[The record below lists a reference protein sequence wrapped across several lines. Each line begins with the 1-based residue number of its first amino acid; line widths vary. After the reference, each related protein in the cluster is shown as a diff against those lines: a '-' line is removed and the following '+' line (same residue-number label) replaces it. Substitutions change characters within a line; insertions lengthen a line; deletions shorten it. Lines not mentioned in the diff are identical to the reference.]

1 MKPLVRRQIDG
12 VDVVVDPAARDAPEP
27 VLTARPSSHTDA
39 PSD

>member
-12 VDVVVDPAARDAPEP
+12 VDVAVAPSACGALEP
-27 VLTARPSSHTDA
+27 VCTARPSSHTDA